1 MDETPQRPDAPT
13 PSGDPTNQGD
23 QAFPRHPRTEDPAP
37 GSQTRARLAVLLPVA
52 LVVVTAATTA
62 AAAIGRLDS
71 ALFFV
76 GVPVLLALVVGV
88 LPATSTGGLLFQVI
102 TVTLLL
108 VSAFLHEG
116 ALCVLIVSPL
126 LYGSAFFVWWLVR
139 AAANVQQ
146 RLAVVPLLAL
156 AALEGAVPGTRIMP
170 TQEATAERVVA
181 GACADF
187 VAGLDRPTFST
198 DDRGWLLRVAQYP
211 TPTTAEGSGLAVG
224 DRWELAMPAGAIS
237 TRVSDRTGDDTTG
250 GIDFEVTDDTARTTR
265 WVTLQQAHLSWAE
278 SDEGCRTRLAI
289 DFERDL
295 DPALYFGP
303 ITDLFMSA
311 GAKAF
316 LTGLD

>member
-1 MDETPQRPDAPT
+1 MDETPRRPVA
-13 PSGDPTNQGD
+13 PTNQGD
-23 QAFPRHPRTEDPAP
+23 QPLPQHPRTDDPAP
-37 GSQTRARLAVLLPVA
+37 ENQTRARLAVLLPVA
-52 LVVVTAATTA
+52 LVVAVAATTVA
-62 AAAIGRLDS
+62 AVIGRLDS

-108 VSAFLHEG
+108 VAAFLHEG

-139 AAANVQQ
+139 TAAKVQQ

-156 AALEGAVPGTRIMP
+156 AAFEGAVPGTRIMP

-181 GACADF
+181 AACADF
-187 VAGLDRPTFST
+187 VADLDRPTFST
-198 DDRGWLLRVAQYP
+198 ADRGWLLQVAQYP
-211 TPTTAEGSGLAVG
+211 TPTTADGTGLAVG
-224 DRWELAMPAGAIS
+224 DRWSLAMPAGAIS
-237 TRVSDRTGDDTTG
+237 TRVSARTGDDVAGT
-250 GIDFEVTDDTARTTR
+250 IDFEVTEDTARTTR
-265 WVTLQQAHLSWAE
+265 WVTLQQAHLSWTQT
-278 SDEGCRTRLAI
+278 DDGCRARLAI
-289 DFERDL
+289 DYERDL

-303 ITDLFMSA
+303 ITDLFMNA

-316 LTGLD
+316 LTGLG